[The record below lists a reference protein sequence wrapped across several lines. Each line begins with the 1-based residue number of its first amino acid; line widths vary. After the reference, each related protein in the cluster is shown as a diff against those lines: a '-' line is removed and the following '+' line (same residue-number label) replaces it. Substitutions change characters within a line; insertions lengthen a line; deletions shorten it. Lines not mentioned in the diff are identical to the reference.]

1 MKLVCSP
8 PHKAL
13 MEQSSV
19 GLQQQTVLQFMLTLY
34 DHLEE
39 SDMLKEIGVHSTSP
53 SQLACLVELPLSSL
67 FCCLKLFVSWI
78 GDGVYDFATLPFAV
92 KTNLS
97 GQDKQLIQQVPHT
110 WTGREWRK
118 EGKRGSGGGGYK
130 VGQVTKNNFQS
141 QYREP
146 W

>member
-1 MKLVCSP
+1 
-8 PHKAL
+8 

-19 GLQQQTVLQFMLTLY
+19 GLQQQTVPQFMLTLY

-39 SDMLKEIGVHSTSP
+39 SEDVLKEIGVRSTTP

-67 FCCLKLFVSWI
+67 FCCLQLFVSWI
-78 GDGVYDFATLPFAV
+78 RDGWYDFATLPFGV

-97 GQDKQLIQQVPHT
+97 SQDQQLIQNVPHE
-110 WTGREWRK
+110 WTGT
-118 EGKRGSGGGGYK
+118 EGEKGAARLDRLQRISF
-130 VGQVTKNNFQS
+130 N